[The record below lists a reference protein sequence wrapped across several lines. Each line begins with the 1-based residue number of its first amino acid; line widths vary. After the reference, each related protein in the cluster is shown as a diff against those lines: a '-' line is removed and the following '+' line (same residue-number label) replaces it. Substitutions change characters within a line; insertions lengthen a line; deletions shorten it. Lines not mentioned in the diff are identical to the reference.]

1 MWAAVLKRRKLKQQS
16 KPERLVKEKKS
27 RILQGQTKQNKTKE
41 QESSV
46 ASNVVSSKREVA
58 KSDLTRRKLAVVS
71 EVKWFLT
78 GQVVSII

>member
-46 ASNVVSSKREVA
+46 ASNVVSSK
-58 KSDLTRRKLAVVS
+58 
-71 EVKWFLT
+71 
-78 GQVVSII
+78 